1 MESLMKWQAANLHY
15 LVVEPDLVEEHEIP
29 FGWGLLVREGPGLQ
43 LRARPELRDVAEPT
57 RLTFLHRL
65 SAANTKAA
73 NREAG
78 VDYLAIEC
86 ERRGMPPPTKAR
98 PFVVL

>member
-1 MESLMKWQAANLHY
+1 M
-15 LVVEPDLVEEHEIP
+15 EEHEIP
-29 FGWGLLVREGPGLQ
+29 VGWGLLVRDGTRLQ
-43 LRARPELRDVAEPT
+43 LRARPEWRDVDDPT

-65 SAANTKAA
+65 SAANRRAA

-78 VDYLAIEC
+78 VDYHAIEC

-98 PFVVL
+98 PFEVL